1 MIKIVARQIIKKEC
15 LEKYHALAAELVAA
29 SNKEAGC
36 ISYSSNQGIADERV
50 HCFLEVWKDQD
61 AIDAHNA
68 TEHFT
73 RIIPQFAEMF
83 DGPETVDLYHE
94 IF

>member
-1 MIKIVARQIIKKEC
+1 M
-15 LEKYHALAAELVAA
+15 
-29 SNKEAGC
+29 
-36 ISYSSNQGIADERV
+36 
-50 HCFLEVWKDQD
+50 
-61 AIDAHNA
+61 HNA